1 MNKQFR
7 IIFASFFVL
16 IVLGKGVLAYLNP
29 GLGTAIIGTLWP
41 IIAAILMAVGI
52 FLTKYFWKPIKKS
65 VSKVF
70 NKKIS

>member
-41 IIAAILMAVGI
+41 IIAAFFMAVGL
-52 FLTKYFWKPIKKS
+52 FLIKHFWKPIKKS

-70 NKKIS
+70 KQEN